1 MSKVKEIVD
10 KVKKLINHFGQCVF
24 ARFPVLKKVGHL
36 LQMLSPSRYIGIL
49 DWYII
54 KEIHRY
60 IHLCYLMIISI
71 AIVFDF
77 NENLSKFTQYHAP
90 WRAIIF
96 DYYANFVPYYSNLFS
111 PLFVFIA
118 VIFFTSKLAG
128 NSEIISMM
136 AAGVSIRRLMRPY
149 MISCVL
155 IAGLTFYLNSFVIPH
170 GTVIRQNFES
180 LYRNSKRTH
189 RQRTYNC
196 LLQRIHRLYS
206 ALRRPV

>member
-10 KVKKLINHFGQCVF
+10 KVKKLINHFGQRVI

-36 LQMLSPSRYIGIL
+36 LQMLSPSRFIGIL

-54 KEIHRY
+54 KKFIGTY
-60 IHLCYLMIISI
+60 IYAILLIISI

-170 GTVIRQNFES
+170 GTVIRQNFET
-180 LYRNSKRTH
+180 LYRNSKKNT
-189 RQRTYNC
+189 
-196 LLQRIHRLYS
+196 S
-206 ALRRPV
+206 AGECAATGG